1 MSYYENGP
9 DIEERELPIHI
20 DGPGWY
26 VTHYDVNAESA
37 ADVVIGKLSETLGFK
52 NIVGAGLALHANDA
66 VMLQLQE
73 EGHDLHIRHGYA
85 WKIDGE
91 DYPGLGYF
99 ALSEDDA
106 ISDADTLLN
115 EREFYA
121 TADMIENQMD
131 EERWA
136 RGQ

>member
-9 DIEERELPIHI
+9 DIEERDLPVHI
-20 DGPGWY
+20 DGPRWY
-26 VTHYDVNAESA
+26 VTYDDVNAESA
-37 ADVVIGKLSETLGFK
+37 ADVVIGKFSQTLSLT
-52 NIVGAGLALHANDA
+52 ANDA

-85 WKIDGE
+85 WRIEGE

-99 ALSEDDA
+99 ALTEDDA
-106 ISDADTLLN
+106 ISDADSLLN

-121 TADMIENQMD
+121 MADMIEDQMD
-131 EERWA
+131 EERRA

>member
-9 DIEERELPIHI
+9 DIEERDLPVHI
-20 DGPGWY
+20 DGPKWY
-26 VTHYDVNAESA
+26 VTYDDVNAESA
-37 ADVVIGKLSETLGFK
+37 ADVVVGVFHERRSLKESMNTTLLK
-52 NIVGAGLALHANDA
+52 R
-66 VMLQLQE
+66 LQD
-73 EGHDLHIRHGYA
+73 EGHDVCIRHGYA

-99 ALSEDDA
+99 ALTEDDA
-106 ISDADTLLN
+106 ISDADSLLN

-121 TADMIENQMD
+121 MADMIEDQMD

-136 RGQ
+136 RG

>member
-9 DIEERELPIHI
+9 DIEERDLPVHI
-20 DGPGWY
+20 DGPRWY
-26 VTHYDVNAESA
+26 VTYDDVNAESA
-37 ADVVIGKLSETLGFK
+37 ADVVIGKFSQTLSLT
-52 NIVGAGLALHANDA
+52 ANDA

-73 EGHDLHIRHGYA
+73 EGHDLHIRHCYA
-85 WKIDGE
+85 WRIEGE

-99 ALSEDDA
+99 ALTEDDA
-106 ISDADTLLN
+106 ISDADSLLN

-121 TADMIENQMD
+121 MADMIEDQMD

>member
-9 DIEERELPIHI
+9 DIEERDLPVHI
-20 DGPGWY
+20 DGPRWY
-26 VTHYDVNAESA
+26 VTYDDVNAESA
-37 ADVVIGKLSETLGFK
+37 ADVVIGKFSQTLSLT
-52 NIVGAGLALHANDA
+52 ANDA
-66 VMLQLQE
+66 GMLQLPE

-85 WKIDGE
+85 GRIEGE

-99 ALSEDDA
+99 ALTEDDA
-106 ISDADTLLN
+106 ISDEDSLLN

-121 TADMIENQMD
+121 MADMIEDQMD

>member
-9 DIEERELPIHI
+9 DIEERDLPVHI
-20 DGPGWY
+20 DGPRWY
-26 VTHYDVNAESA
+26 VTYDDVNAESA
-37 ADVVIGKLSETLGFK
+37 ADVVIGKFSQTLSLT
-52 NIVGAGLALHANDA
+52 ANDA

-85 WKIDGE
+85 WRIEGE

-99 ALSEDDA
+99 ALTEDDA
-106 ISDADTLLN
+106 ISDADSLLN

-121 TADMIENQMD
+121 MADMIEDQMD
-131 EERWA
+131 EERCA

>member
-1 MSYYENGP
+1 M
-9 DIEERELPIHI
+9 
-20 DGPGWY
+20 
-26 VTHYDVNAESA
+26 NAESA
-37 ADVVIGKLSETLGFK
+37 ADVVVACLATTKHTNFVHRPAKLRNETMK
-52 NIVGAGLALHANDA
+52 QLHD
-66 VMLQLQE
+66 
-73 EGHDLHIRHGYA
+73 EGHEMFVRHGYA

-106 ISDADTLLN
+106 ISDADTLFN

-121 TADMIENQMD
+121 MADMIEDQMD

-136 RGQ
+136 RGK

>member
-20 DGPGWY
+20 EGPRWY
-26 VTHYDVNAESA
+26 ITYYDVNAESA
-37 ADVVIGKLSETLGFK
+37 ADVVVGKFQIRPQYGNSIG
-52 NIVGAGLALHANDA
+52 ALTANDA

-121 TADMIENQMD
+121 MADMIENQMD

>member
-9 DIEERELPIHI
+9 DTEERDLPIHI
-20 DGPGWY
+20 DGPRWY
-26 VTHYDVNAESA
+26 VTYDDVNAESA
-37 ADVVIGKLSETLGFK
+37 ADVVIGKFQIRPQYGNS
-52 NIVGAGLALHANDA
+52 IGALTANDA

-85 WKIDGE
+85 WRIEGE

-99 ALSEDDA
+99 ALSEEDA

-121 TADMIENQMD
+121 MADMIEDQMD

-136 RGQ
+136 RGK

>member
-9 DIEERELPIHI
+9 DIEERDLPVHI
-20 DGPGWY
+20 DGPRWY
-26 VTHYDVNAESA
+26 VTYDDVNAESA
-37 ADVVIGKLSETLGFK
+37 ADVVIGKFSQTLSLT
-52 NIVGAGLALHANDA
+52 ANDA

-85 WKIDGE
+85 WRIEGE

-99 ALSEDDA
+99 ALTEDDA
-106 ISDADTLLN
+106 ISDADSLLN

-121 TADMIENQMD
+121 MADMIEDQMD

>member
-9 DIEERELPIHI
+9 DIEERDLPVHI
-20 DGPGWY
+20 DGPRWY
-26 VTHYDVNAESA
+26 VTYDDVNAESA
-37 ADVVIGKLSETLGFK
+37 ADVVIGKFSQTLSLT
-52 NIVGAGLALHANDA
+52 ANDA

-91 DYPGLGYF
+91 DHPGLGYF

-121 TADMIENQMD
+121 MADMIEDQMD
-131 EERWA
+131 EERRA

>member
-9 DIEERELPIHI
+9 DIEERALPVHI
-20 DGPGWY
+20 DGPRWY
-26 VTHYDVNAESA
+26 VTYDDVNAESA
-37 ADVVIGKLSETLGFK
+37 ADVVIGKFSQTLSLT
-52 NIVGAGLALHANDA
+52 ANDA

-85 WKIDGE
+85 WRIEGE

-99 ALSEDDA
+99 ALTEDDA
-106 ISDADTLLN
+106 ISDADSLLN

-121 TADMIENQMD
+121 MADMIEDQMD

>member
-9 DIEERELPIHI
+9 DIEERDLPVHI
-20 DGPGWY
+20 DGPKWY
-26 VTHYDVNAESA
+26 VTYDDVNAESA
-37 ADVVIGKLSETLGFK
+37 ADVVIGKFSETLGFE

-66 VMLQLQE
+66 AMLQLQE

-85 WKIDGE
+85 WRIDGE

-121 TADMIENQMD
+121 MADMIEDQMD

>member
-9 DIEERELPIHI
+9 DIEERDLPVHI
-20 DGPGWY
+20 DGPRWY
-26 VTHYDVNAESA
+26 ITYDDVNAESA
-37 ADVVIGKLSETLGFK
+37 ADVVIGKFQIRPQYGNS
-52 NIVGAGLALHANDA
+52 IGALTANDA

-85 WKIDGE
+85 WRIEGE

-99 ALSEDDA
+99 ALSEEDA

-121 TADMIENQMD
+121 MADMIEDQMD

-136 RGQ
+136 RGK

>member
-9 DIEERELPIHI
+9 DIEERDLPIHI
-20 DGPGWY
+20 EGPWWF
-26 VTHYDVNAESA
+26 VTYHDVNAESA
-37 ADVVIGKLSETLGFK
+37 ADVVLGCVSLHTDVTPWGYRLRSTPALGETMK
-52 NIVGAGLALHANDA
+52 
-66 VMLQLQE
+66 QLQD
-73 EGHDLHIRHGYA
+73 EGHEMLVRHGYA

-121 TADMIENQMD
+121 MADMIEDQMD

-136 RGQ
+136 RGK

>member
-9 DIEERELPIHI
+9 DIEERDLPVHI
-20 DGPGWY
+20 DGPRWY
-26 VTHYDVNAESA
+26 VTYDDVNAESA
-37 ADVVIGKLSETLGFK
+37 ADVVIGKFSQTLSLT
-52 NIVGAGLALHANDA
+52 ANDA

-85 WKIDGE
+85 WRIEGE

-99 ALSEDDA
+99 ALTEDDA
-106 ISDADTLLN
+106 ISDADSLLS

-121 TADMIENQMD
+121 MADMIEDQMD

-136 RGQ
+136 RGK

>member
-9 DIEERELPIHI
+9 DIEERDLPVHI
-20 DGPGWY
+20 DGPRWY
-26 VTHYDVNAESA
+26 VTYDDVNAESA
-37 ADVVIGKLSETLGFK
+37 ADVVIGKFSQTLSLT
-52 NIVGAGLALHANDA
+52 ANDA

-85 WKIDGE
+85 WRIEGE
-91 DYPGLGYF
+91 DYPRLGYF
-99 ALSEDDA
+99 ALTEDDA
-106 ISDADTLLN
+106 ISDADSLLN

-121 TADMIENQMD
+121 MADMIEDQMD

>member
-9 DIEERELPIHI
+9 DIEERDLPIHI
-20 DGPGWY
+20 DGPRWY
-26 VTHYDVNAESA
+26 VTYYDVNAESA
-37 ADVVIGKLSETLGFK
+37 ADVVIGKFSQTLSLT
-52 NIVGAGLALHANDA
+52 ANDA

-85 WKIDGE
+85 WRIEGE

-99 ALSEDDA
+99 ALTEDDA
-106 ISDADTLLN
+106 ISDADSLLN

-121 TADMIENQMD
+121 MADMIEDQMD